1 MLSQCCANI
10 VKPTILDRQSEP
22 DIVPMLKAHAGRG
35 PANSE
40 IEIGNTME
48 MLPSGTI
55 LELQYW
61 GDEGFSY
68 LDQGRKAILNN
79 CGFCIWVQVA
89 YKSPLAV
96 QLIIRF
102 RVASIEAILK

>member
-68 LDQGRKAILNN
+68 LGR
-79 CGFCIWVQVA
+79 
-89 YKSPLAV
+89 
-96 QLIIRF
+96 
-102 RVASIEAILK
+102 